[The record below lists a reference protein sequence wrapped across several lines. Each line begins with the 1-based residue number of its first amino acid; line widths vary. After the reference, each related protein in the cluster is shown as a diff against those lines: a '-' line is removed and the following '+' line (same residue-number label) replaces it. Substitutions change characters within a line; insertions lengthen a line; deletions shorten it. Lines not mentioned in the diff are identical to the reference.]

1 MRGTN
6 YHWVILTA
14 GFAILFF
21 NGGSRSA
28 LGLMLK
34 PMADDLGWTR
44 SVLSLGITEYMLV
57 SALAMP
63 FVGRLA
69 DRYDLRWIIG
79 AGVAVGGI
87 GIGLMSVVS
96 APWQLFLIY
105 GVVFA
110 LGNAAISNPIV
121 SVMIVR
127 WFPQR
132 RGVANSV
139 AVSGNAMGQL
149 VIVGLLAQSMARF
162 DWRPSFAA
170 LGMANLAILAPIVL
184 LSVRSAPRQ
193 PSDEESLQQT
203 HRERIDRP
211 AESKKSAVATVSTSV
226 PPTAERPGEPRLL
239 TSGQLWLLG
248 GIYAICGFQ
257 DFFVATHVVAFAL
270 DIGIG
275 TVLAGN
281 LLALMGLM
289 GLLGVLTA
297 GFLADRMGPGRPTLL
312 CFVMRIAIFAL
323 VVWSQAHPVVMLF
336 ALLYGFTFLMTAP
349 LTVIFSGN
357 IFGAARL
364 GRVSGTISGIHQ
376 ISGGLG
382 ALVGA
387 LSFDIW
393 GSYDRAFL
401 LMLALSVAATLGI
414 LLVRDGG
421 VRTPGTPS
429 HVCS

>member
-14 GFAILFF
+14 GFAVLFF

-63 FVGRLA
+63 FIGRLA
-69 DRYDLRWIIG
+69 DRYELRWIMG
-79 AGVAVGGI
+79 AGVVVGGV
-87 GIGLMSVVS
+87 GIGLMSVLS
-96 APWQLFLIY
+96 APWQLFLVY

-127 WFPQR
+127 WFPER

-139 AVSGNAMGQL
+139 AVSGNATGQL
-149 VIVGLLAQSMARF
+149 VIVGLLAQSLARF

-170 LGMANLAILAPIVL
+170 LGVANLAILAPIVL
-184 LSVRSAPRQ
+184 LAVRSAPRQ
-193 PSDEESLQQT
+193 PLQQEAVPQPESEESIQGAAL
-203 HRERIDRP
+203 
-211 AESKKSAVATVSTSV
+211 ASVADAA
-226 PPTAERPGEPRLL
+226 PPEQPRLL
-239 TSGQLWLLG
+239 RSGQLWLLG

-312 CFVMRIAIFAL
+312 CFVLRIGIFAL
-323 VVWSQAHPVVMLF
+323 VVWSQAHPAVMVF

-357 IFGAARL
+357 IFGSARL

-401 LMLALSVAATLGI
+401 LMLALSVAATVAT
-414 LLVRDGG
+414 LLVRDRG
-421 VRTPGTPS
+421 VRTPGTS
-429 HVCS
+429 AHVCA

>member
-28 LGLMLK
+28 LALMLK
-34 PMADDLGWTR
+34 PMAEDLGWTR

-69 DRYDLRWIIG
+69 DRYELRWIMG
-79 AGVAVGGI
+79 AGVVLGGV
-87 GIGLMSVVS
+87 GIGLMSVLS
-96 APWQLFLIY
+96 APWQLFLVY

-110 LGNAAISNPIV
+110 LGNSAISNPIV

-139 AVSGNAMGQL
+139 AVSGNATGQL
-149 VIVGLLAQSMARF
+149 VIVGLLAQSLARF

-170 LGMANLAILAPIVL
+170 LGVANLAILAPIVL
-184 LSVRSAPRQ
+184 LAVRSAPRQ
-193 PSDEESLQQT
+193 PPREETVPQ
-203 HRERIDRP
+203 
-211 AESKKSAVATVSTSV
+211 AENGQSSPGAPTSSVAETA
-226 PPTAERPGEPRLL
+226 PPTEQPRLL

-312 CFVMRIAIFAL
+312 CFVMRIGIFAL
-323 VVWSQAHPVVMLF
+323 VVWSQTHPAVMIF

-357 IFGAARL
+357 IFGSVRL

-376 ISGGLG
+376 VSGGLG

-387 LSFDIW
+387 LAFDIW

-401 LMLALSVAATLGI
+401 LMLALSVAATVGT

-421 VRTPGTPS
+421 VRTPGTPA
-429 HVCS
+429 HVCA

>member
-28 LGLMLK
+28 LALMLK
-34 PMADDLGWTR
+34 PMAEDLGWTR

-69 DRYDLRWIIG
+69 DRYDLRWITG
-79 AGVAVGGI
+79 AGVVIGGV

-96 APWQLFLIY
+96 APWQLFLVY

-110 LGNAAISNPIV
+110 LGNSAISNPIV

-139 AVSGNAMGQL
+139 AVSGNATGQL
-149 VIVGLLAQSMARF
+149 VIVGLLAQSLARF

-170 LGMANLAILAPIVL
+170 LGVANLAILAPIVL
-184 LSVRSAPRQ
+184 LAVRSAPRHQETLPQ
-193 PSDEESLQQT
+193 PESG
-203 HRERIDRP
+203 ESSP
-211 AESKKSAVATVSTSV
+211 GAAAAPVAET
-226 PPTAERPGEPRLL
+226 PPPEQPKLL

-257 DFFVATHVVAFAL
+257 DFFVATHVVAFSL

-312 CFVMRIAIFAL
+312 CFVMRIGIFAL
-323 VVWSQAHPVVMLF
+323 VVWSQTHPAVIVF

-357 IFGAARL
+357 IFGSARL

-376 ISGGLG
+376 VSGGLG

-387 LSFDIW
+387 LAFDIW

-401 LMLALSVAATLGI
+401 LMLALSVAATMGT

-421 VRTPGTPS
+421 ARTPGTS
-429 HVCS
+429 THICA

>member
-69 DRYDLRWIIG
+69 DRYDLRWI
-79 AGVAVGGI
+79 AGTGVVVSGI

-96 APWQLFLIY
+96 APWQLFLVY

-132 RGVANSV
+132 RGMANSV

-149 VIVGLLAQSMARF
+149 VIVGLLAQSLARF
-162 DWRPSFAA
+162 DWRPSYAA
-170 LGMANLAILAPIVL
+170 LGVANLAILAPIVL
-184 LSVRSAPRQ
+184 LAVRSAPRQ
-193 PSDEESLQQT
+193 PLGEQTALQRESGDNVPGT
-203 HRERIDRP
+203 VATSP
-211 AESKKSAVATVSTSV
+211 AETVTQ
-226 PPTAERPGEPRLL
+226 PEQPRLL
-239 TSGQLWLLG
+239 VSGQLWLLG

-270 DIGIG
+270 DIGIA

-289 GLLGVLTA
+289 GLLGVLAA

-312 CFVMRIAIFAL
+312 CFVMRIGIFTL
-323 VVWSQAHPVVMLF
+323 VVWSQAHPAVMVF

-357 IFGAARL
+357 IFGSARL

-401 LMLALSVAATLGI
+401 LMLALSVVATVGTM
-414 LLVRDGG
+414 LVRDGG

-429 HVCS
+429 PVCA